1 MSTRTAPGP
10 RHPVADRPAMFSS
23 LRTRNFRIFITG
35 QLISNVGG
43 WAQRIAQDWLV
54 LTLTGSPT
62 AVGITVALQLM
73 PSILFGPVG
82 GIVADRFPKRTVL
95 ICTQMVMAGCAVTMA
110 VLTLSG
116 AVQVW
121 QIYLVA
127 LVLGMTIAIDNPT
140 RQAFV
145 NEMVGPALLRN
156 AISLNSAAFQL
167 GALVGPAVAGGL
179 ISLIGIG
186 AAFALNAASFGV
198 VLTALA
204 RIRTADL
211 QLAPRPDHTE
221 PPGSSAKSGGAAAE
235 LLSRPEMLWP
245 TVLVAVFSV
254 FTVSF
259 PVTLAA
265 FANTVF
271 DVGAGGFAM
280 LTCALAVGS
289 LLGSLSSA
297 RRVDLRL
304 RGLVGV
310 AAGLALTQLVAA
322 AAPGMAAFAVALVA
336 VGFCSVVFGV
346 SGNVGV
352 QMAARNHN
360 RGRIMGLYLLV
371 VVGAGCIG
379 GPLVGA
385 INENL
390 GPRYALLFGA
400 VLPGIATLL
409 IGLRL
414 ARTAGIEVVPSVRRR
429 VVVGSR
435 QVRSRVAHPLG
446 H

>member
-1 MSTRTAPGP
+1 MSTRTATGP
-10 RHPVADRPAMFSS
+10 RKSAADRPATFAS
-23 LRTRNFRIFITG
+23 LRTRNFRVFITG
-35 QLISNVGG
+35 QLVSNIGG

-54 LTLTGSPT
+54 LTLTGSAT

-73 PSILFGPVG
+73 PSILLGPLG
-82 GIVADRFPKRTVL
+82 GVVADRFPKRRIL
-95 ICTQMVMAGCAVTMA
+95 LCTQIVMACCAAVLA

-121 QIYLVA
+121 HIYLVA
-127 LVLGMTIAIDNPT
+127 VVLGIAIAIDNPT

-156 AISLNSAAFQL
+156 AISLNSAAFQV

-186 AAFALNAASFGV
+186 SAFALNAVSFGV
-198 VLTALA
+198 VLIALL
-204 RIRTADL
+204 RIRTGEL
-211 QLAPRPDHTE
+211 QLTASTAPAVGRAGTAPVT
-221 PPGSSAKSGGAAAE
+221 AAAE
-235 LLSRPEMLWP
+235 LLSRPEMRWP
-245 TVLVAVFSV
+245 TVLAAVFSI

-259 PVTLAA
+259 PVTMAA
-265 FANTVF
+265 FANSVF
-271 DVGAGGFAM
+271 DIGAGGFAV

-289 LLGSLSSA
+289 LLGSLSAA
-297 RRVDLRL
+297 RRVELRL
-304 RGLVGV
+304 RGLVGL

-346 SGNVGV
+346 SANAGV
-352 QMAARNHN
+352 QLAARNHN

-371 VVGAGCIG
+371 VVGAGCLG

-385 INENL
+385 INEHL

-400 VLPGIATLL
+400 LLPGLVTVLV
-409 IGLRL
+409 GLRL
-414 ARTAGIEVVPSVRRR
+414 ARTAGIEVLPSVRRR
-429 VVVGSR
+429 LVTST
-435 QVRSRVAHPLG
+435 QLVRSRAVRPLG